1 MQDDPTLSWPR
12 STRAQARRCRAG
24 LLALSRNLVDLCPD
38 AEMLARDP
46 GFAERFD
53 TTPHDH
59 AAAAVLVAARQLLA
73 ALDEIG

>member
-24 LLALSRNLVDLCPD
+24 LLALRRNLIELCPEAD
-38 AEMLARDP
+38 AIVRDP

-53 TTPHDH
+53 TTLHDH

-73 ALDEIG
+73 ALDEID